1 MSGATKG
8 AHAPSESASKDVNKL
23 REELLKRLGEAR
35 ASYSIVV
42 GSESELELQG
52 EDLSL
57 CARAE
62 VWSAMLNGTSK
73 PVTCLLDGRLR
84 VGGALP
90 ELNQV
95 LARLFL

>member
-1 MSGATKG
+1 VSGATID
-8 AHAPSESASKDVNKL
+8 AHAPSENTSQDVNKL

-35 ASYSIVV
+35 ASYSIIM
-42 GSESELELQG
+42 GSESELKLQG
-52 EDLSL
+52 EDSSL
-57 CARAE
+57 CARSE
-62 VWSAMLNGTSK
+62 VWSAMLNGTTK

-90 ELNQV
+90 ELNRV